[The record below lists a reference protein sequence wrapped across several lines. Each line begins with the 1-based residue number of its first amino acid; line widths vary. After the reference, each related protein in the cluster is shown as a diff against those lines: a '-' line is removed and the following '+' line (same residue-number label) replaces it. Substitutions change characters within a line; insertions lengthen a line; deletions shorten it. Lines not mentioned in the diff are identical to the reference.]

1 MPYLFL
7 CKGKLIYWVTHVTEI
22 KPLTVLI
29 LTSSVKNENRKIMNT
44 IIIVLFTH
52 RWHFLFFKVNF
63 QITDLSKD
71 GLPRVKV
78 FIPDSM
84 PQATVQYDE
93 AAMVIHVKDPSL
105 GWVARID
112 YIIQVK
118 NNRQTRLGRTELESY
133 QSIWNTNVWCEMWR
147 HIWLFTPSVVTNRMT
162 DKIGP

>member
-7 CKGKLIYWVTHVTEI
+7 CKGKLIYWVPHVTEI
-22 KPLTVLI
+22 RLLTVLI

-52 RWHFLFFKVNF
+52 RRHFLFFKVNF

-93 AAMVIHVKDPSL
+93 EAMVVHVKDPSL
-105 GWVARID
+105 GWVARIEVVRD
-112 YIIQVK
+112 TPYAPQVIQVK
-118 NNRQTRLGRTELESY
+118 NNRETRLGHTELE
-133 QSIWNTNVWCEMWR
+133 
-147 HIWLFTPSVVTNRMT
+147 
-162 DKIGP
+162 

>member
-52 RWHFLFFKVNF
+52 RRHFLFFFKVNL

-71 GLPRVKV
+71 GLCLKLQSNMMKRLWLS
-78 FIPDSM
+78 I
-84 PQATVQYDE
+84 E
-93 AAMVIHVKDPSL
+93 GSL
-105 GWVARID
+105 AW
-112 YIIQVK
+112 
-118 NNRQTRLGRTELESY
+118 LG
-133 QSIWNTNVWCEMWR
+133 
-147 HIWLFTPSVVTNRMT
+147 
-162 DKIGP
+162 GPY

>member
-7 CKGKLIYWVTHVTEI
+7 CKGKLIYSVTHVTEI

-29 LTSSVKNENRKIMNT
+29 LASSVKNENRKIMNT

-52 RWHFLFFKVNF
+52 RRHFLFFFLKVNF

-84 PQATVQYDE
+84 PEATVQYDE
-93 AAMVIHVKDPSL
+93 AAIEITSWLVSAYDFYSRV
-105 GWVARID
+105 
-112 YIIQVK
+112 VK
-118 NNRQTRLGRTELESY
+118 NRKRTSERSERVSL
-133 QSIWNTNVWCEMWR
+133 R
-147 HIWLFTPSVVTNRMT
+147 FFTTSE
-162 DKIGP
+162 

>member
-7 CKGKLIYWVTHVTEI
+7 CKGKLICWVTHVTEI

-44 IIIVLFTH
+44 ITIVLFTH
-52 RWHFLFFKVNF
+52 RRHFLFFFKVNF

-105 GWVARID
+105 GWVARIEVVPD
-112 YIIQVK
+112 TPYAPKLFRSKTIEKLVLA
-118 NNRQTRLGRTELESY
+118 TRNWNSHTELESY
-133 QSIWNTNVWCEMWR
+133 QSIWNTNVWCEM
-147 HIWLFTPSVVTNRMT
+147 
-162 DKIGP
+162 

>member
-52 RWHFLFFKVNF
+52 RRHFLFFKVNF

-133 QSIWNTNVWCEMWR
+133 QSIWNTNVWCEM
-147 HIWLFTPSVVTNRMT
+147 
-162 DKIGP
+162 

>member
-7 CKGKLIYWVTHVTEI
+7 CKGKLIYWVPHVTEI
-22 KPLTVLI
+22 RLLTVLI
-29 LTSSVKNENRKIMNT
+29 LTSSIKNENRKIMNS

-52 RWHFLFFKVNF
+52 RRHFLFFKVNF

-93 AAMVIHVKDPSL
+93 EAMVVHVKDPSL
-105 GWVARID
+105 GWVARIEVVRD
-112 YIIQVK
+112 TPYAPQVIQVK
-118 NNRQTRLGRTELESY
+118 NNRETRLGHTELE
-133 QSIWNTNVWCEMWR
+133 
-147 HIWLFTPSVVTNRMT
+147 
-162 DKIGP
+162 

>member
-7 CKGKLIYWVTHVTEI
+7 CKGKLICWVTHVTEI

-29 LTSSVKNENRKIMNT
+29 LTSSVKKETRKIMNT
-44 IIIVLFTH
+44 ITIVLFTH
-52 RWHFLFFKVNF
+52 RRHFLFFFKVNF

-105 GWVARID
+105 GWVARIEVVPD
-112 YIIQVK
+112 TPYASQVIQVK
-118 NNRQTRLGRTELESY
+118 NNRETRLGHTELE
-133 QSIWNTNVWCEMWR
+133 
-147 HIWLFTPSVVTNRMT
+147 
-162 DKIGP
+162 

>member
-7 CKGKLIYWVTHVTEI
+7 CKGKLIYWVPHVTEI
-22 KPLTVLI
+22 RLLTVLI

-52 RWHFLFFKVNF
+52 RRHFLFFKVNF

-84 PQATVQYDE
+84 PQVTVQYDE
-93 AAMVIHVKDPSL
+93 EAMVVHVKDPSL
-105 GWVARID
+105 GWAARIEVVRD
-112 YIIQVK
+112 TPYAPQAIQVK
-118 NNRQTRLGRTELESY
+118 NNRETRLGHTELE
-133 QSIWNTNVWCEMWR
+133 
-147 HIWLFTPSVVTNRMT
+147 
-162 DKIGP
+162 